1 MRELSS
7 HYNDP
12 PEAAEPA
19 RPRVQRMRPLAYAA
33 RVALAVLF
41 CAGFVAFSYRLALA
55 RVPQY
60 RATLES
66 LARAR
71 TGLDLHFGELDVR
84 WGWYGPEAVFRE
96 VELGEPGAASVLLR
110 ASELVVGLDLWR
122 TLQSGRLQAGRM
134 TLVAPDIDIARLA
147 SQHASAA
154 RPGTAPLPAASWDTA
169 LLEKWPEGRI
179 DLEGGTL
186 TLPDVQSPMRTARLL
201 LRRATLR
208 HGAGLWSATAQ
219 TLLPERLGSAALFAL
234 QLSDERVQRR
244 GIAMRIHFQGR
255 GVRFAGW
262 QGLVQAQWP
271 VPATGSGDIELAMS
285 FSDGQLGEVSGQ
297 VRAQD
302 LAWHLPAASS
312 GEELQLGAVQGAW
325 HFWRSAGAWHLR
337 ARDISFG
344 ASGRGAPRAALRLDG
359 REDAGELSGEMANGP
374 LRLLL
379 VAVPCI
385 APRLALPDPTALQ
398 GTLAHFAFRWNG
410 RRTSGARLELAAQ
423 SDDAQVALP
432 GTSLRL
438 AALHASLAG
447 SERELS
453 VDLQSSAARLS
464 SPGARNG
471 LDGVR
476 ASAHLHLMR
485 LGDSWQ
491 VAADHVALEH
501 AAGKLY
507 LHGTLRARA
516 EGMPPSLSVHA
527 SLADGDAATLA
538 GLLEQSL
545 PERLAAQAARVRGGR
560 IPHAELDWI
569 GAVGAPPEAARLFNG
584 SLALEDARMGG
595 AHGWPDLEQL
605 WARLV
610 WRGDE
615 FHAQVQHGQG
625 GPFHIDTL
633 SVAWRRTRPDD
644 ARLAGQA
651 STRLEEAVA
660 WLRVHPEFDGFAS
673 GVRDLDVRGPATV
686 SFSLDAPAAD
696 LSGAPRLRVL
706 TQLEADVVR
715 LASPLPAVSSL
726 TGVLAIDS
734 GHLQSTTLH
743 GSWLGGPLALHVGER
758 REARAS
764 ALSLQAQGTL
774 DAHELM
780 RALGLEVGTA
790 AISGRTG
797 WSGELICPLLP
808 AQAPQDELPSWRAQV
823 DTSLLGVS
831 SALPA
836 PLAKSASAL
845 VPLHLDLRGTTE
857 KTRLQ
862 LKLAGKAYGVL
873 DLGRDGGGWQPSG
886 GLLALVESPPR
897 TVPQQR
903 FTLTGHIDRLDLP
916 RWLLAWRALATASQA
931 LPLQAD
937 LNVGALLVAGESY
950 PNVALRLTP
959 DEQGATLHLESDTLT
974 GSVRWPASAGRALVE
989 AHLSRV
995 NLAQNTES
1003 TALLALLAAFGPEA
1017 DLSADRFVWQGRSLG
1032 SLRAH
1037 LQATGDRLTIAPI
1050 QLSNAHGDL
1059 QARVRCEASGPCR
1072 MRLELNSR
1080 DTAASLADFGFRS
1093 DLRAASAAFEGEL
1106 EWAPGVGTSARAWLA
1121 GLSGHLSLA
1130 LGAGT
1135 LEAAARTQPPFALLA
1150 VPQLLRDSSVA
1161 SGITDPQATPL
1172 AFSRLSAEYELHDG
1186 NAFTSNLQLD
1196 GDAEILMSGRIGLIA
1211 QDYDLNAQIL
1221 RGEERL
1227 PAPVRRFATVPR
1239 VAALWMA
1246 VRDLLSVAGP
1256 SDSRV
1261 VLHLGGTWDAPVVRG
1276 GP

>member
-1 MRELSS
+1 
-7 HYNDP
+7 
-12 PEAAEPA
+12 
-19 RPRVQRMRPLAYAA
+19 
-33 RVALAVLF
+33 VLIS
-41 CAGFVAFSYRLALA
+41 AGFVAFSYQLALA

-134 TLVAPDIDIARLA
+134 RLVAPDIDIARFA
-147 SQHASAA
+147 PQRAGAAA
-154 RPGTAPLPAASWDTA
+154 RGMPPAVLWDTA

-179 DLEGGTL
+179 DVEGGTL
-186 TLPDVQSPMRTARLL
+186 TLPDIQSPTRTARLL

-208 HGAGLWSATAQ
+208 HAAGLWSATAQ
-219 TLLPERLGSAALFAL
+219 TLLPERLGSAAIFSL
-234 QLSDERVQRR
+234 QLIDERLQRR
-244 GIAMRIHFQGR
+244 GIAMRIHFQGH

-262 QGLVQAQWP
+262 RALLQPQRPAAPL
-271 VPATGSGDIELAMS
+271 PATGSGDIDVALS
-285 FSDGQLGEVSGQ
+285 FSDGRLGEVSGH
-297 VRAQD
+297 VRAAD
-302 LAWHLPAASS
+302 LAWHFAATSS
-312 GEELQLGAVQGAW
+312 QELRLGNVQGEW
-325 HFWRSAGAWHLR
+325 HFSRSAGVWQLR
-337 ARDISFG
+337 ARDIAFG
-344 ASGRGAPRAALRLDG
+344 ASGRDAPRAAWRIDG
-359 REDAGELSGEMANGP
+359 REDTGELSGEMTNGP

-379 VAVPCI
+379 AAAPCI
-385 APRLALPDPTALQ
+385 APRLALPDPAALQ

-410 RRTSGARLELAAQ
+410 RLTSGARLELTGQ
-423 SDDAQVALP
+423 SDDAQVAVP
-432 GTSLRL
+432 GTPLRL

-453 VDLQSSAARLS
+453 VDLESSAARLG
-464 SPGARNG
+464 SPGARTV

-491 VAADHVALEH
+491 LAADHVALEH
-501 AAGKLY
+501 AAGRLY

-516 EGMPPSLSVHA
+516 ERQPPWLSVHA
-527 SLADGDAATLA
+527 SLADADAATLA
-538 GLLEQSL
+538 GLLEESL

-560 IPHAELDWI
+560 IPHAELDWS
-569 GAVGAPPEAARLFNG
+569 GAVGVPPEAARLFNG
-584 SLALEDARMGG
+584 SLALEDATMRG
-595 AHGWPDLEQL
+595 ADGWPDLGQL
-605 WARLV
+605 WGRIL

-625 GPFHIDTL
+625 GPFRIDAL
-633 SVAWRRTRPDD
+633 SVGWRLTRPEA

-651 STRLEEAVA
+651 STRLEEAIA

-686 SFSLDAPAAD
+686 IFSLDAPGADIRRAA
-696 LSGAPRLRVL
+696 RLRVL
-706 TQLEADVVR
+706 TQLDAAVLR
-715 LASPLPAVSSL
+715 LASPLPEVRSL

-734 GHLQSTTLH
+734 GHLQRSTLH
-743 GSWLGGPLALHVGER
+743 GTWLGGPLALHVGER

-764 ALSLQAQGTL
+764 AVSIQAQGML
-774 DAHELM
+774 DARELM
-780 RALGLEVGTA
+780 RALGVEMGA
-790 AISGRTG
+790 AALAGRAG
-797 WSGELICPLLP
+797 WSGELICPLVP
-808 AQAPQDELPSWRAQV
+808 AQAPQDELPSWSAQV

-836 PLAKSASAL
+836 PLAKSASVL

-857 KTRLQ
+857 TARLR
-862 LKLAGKAYGVL
+862 LKLAGKVYGVL
-873 DLGRDGGGWQPSG
+873 DLGRVGGGWQPSG
-886 GLLALVESPPR
+886 GLLTFGESPAQ
-897 TVPQQR
+897 TVPQQL

-916 RWLLAWRALATASQA
+916 RWLLAWRSLATAPQA

-937 LNVGALLVAGESY
+937 LNVGALVVAGESY

-959 DEQGATLHLESDTLT
+959 DEQGSALHLDSDALT
-974 GSVRWPASAGRALVE
+974 GSVRWPASASRGLVE

-1003 TALLALLAAFGPEA
+1003 TALLALLASFGPEA
-1017 DLSADRFVWQGRSLG
+1017 DLSADRVVWQGRLLG

-1037 LQATGDRLTIAPI
+1037 LQATGDRLTIDPL
-1050 QLSNAHGDL
+1050 QLSNTHEDL
-1059 QARVRCEASGPCR
+1059 QAGVRCEAAGPCR
-1072 MRLELNSR
+1072 MRLELSSR
-1080 DTAASLADFGFRS
+1080 DAAASLADFGFRS
-1093 DLRAASAAFEGEL
+1093 DLRAANGALEGEL
-1106 EWAPGVGTSARAWLA
+1106 EWAPGLGTSARAWLA

-1135 LEAAARTQPPFALLA
+1135 VEPATRTQPPFALLA
-1150 VPQLLRDSSVA
+1150 VPELLRDSSA
-1161 SGITDPQATPL
+1161 AFGITDPQAKPAL

-1246 VRDLLSVAGP
+1246 VRDLLSVPGP
-1256 SDSRV
+1256 SDSRA
-1261 VLHLGGTWDAPVVRG
+1261 VLHLGGTWDAPAVRG
-1276 GP
+1276 RP